1 MASVEFHMMEGVK
14 GGCEDDDSIDLRGG
28 QPAGGFSYMKD
39 CVVDFSGHVPSIEF
53 SDKVHYMVDACMS
66 CTWIER
72 MLGYVWNL
80 LGYYGSSQDS
90 MQQGLS
96 VRGDEYLAGDIYVYG
111 LWIIAISHSKVR
123 EDGNIE
129 NKGPHDGDHVIPNV
143 GVVQDIGSASM
154 NTLMDGN
161 DMWNSDR
168 INGSHKA
175 SLSR

>member
-1 MASVEFHMMEGVK
+1 
-14 GGCEDDDSIDLRGG
+14 
-28 QPAGGFSYMKD
+28 
-39 CVVDFSGHVPSIEF
+39 
-53 SDKVHYMVDACMS
+53 
-66 CTWIER
+66 
-72 MLGYVWNL
+72 
-80 LGYYGSSQDS
+80 

-111 LWIIAISHSKVR
+111 LWIIAISHSGSRFDALSKVR